1 MESQSSIYLHFP
13 DDVVEDTTTFSSVY
27 FWLLYQKSGIHEC
40 VDLFLTLYLYFID
53 QHVCFCANTML
64 VLLL

>member
-1 MESQSSIYLHFP
+1 MESQSSFDLHFP
-13 DDVVEDTTTFSSVY
+13 DDVVEDTATFSSVY
-27 FWLLYQKSGIHEC
+27 FWLLYQKSGIHEY
-40 VDLFLTLYLYFID
+40 VVLFLDRHLYFTD